1 MAPKRTTRST
11 PAKTT
16 TTTTTSV
23 TNAQLK
29 ALIDQ
34 GIANALAA
42 RDADRS
48 QNGEDSHDSGMGARR
63 QAPPAREC
71 TYQYFMKCKLL
82 YFKGTE
88 GVNSYVTTVG
98 PDVVY
103 AMTWTNLRKKMTD
116 KMFPEESD
124 KIERYINGLPDMI
137 YRSVM
142 ASKPKTMQNVIEFT
156 TELMDEKIN
165 TFAERQ
171 AENKGKFE
179 DTSKNNQNQQQN
191 KKQNTGRAYTAGSD
205 EKKPYG
211 GGNGNAP
218 AKVYEMGHT
227 GTNLDSNV
235 ITGTFLVNNRY
246 ASILFYTGAD
256 RSFVSTAFSSQINIT
271 PTALNHYYDVELAD
285 GVTTMT

>member
-11 PAKTT
+11 LAKTT

-42 RDADRS
+42 RDANRS

-71 TYQYFMKCKLL
+71 TYQDFMKCKLL

-88 GVNSYVTTVG
+88 GVVELTQ
-98 PDVVY
+98 
-103 AMTWTNLRKKMTD
+103 
-116 KMFPEESD
+116 MFPEESN

-156 TELMDEKIN
+156 TELMDEKIK

-179 DTSKNNQNQQQN
+179 DTSKNNQNQQQK
-191 KKQNTGRAYTAGSD
+191 KKQNTGRAYIAGSD

-227 GTNLDSNV
+227 GTNLDSNI
-235 ITGTFLVNNRY
+235 ITGTFLVNNHY
-246 ASILFYTGAD
+246 VSILFYTGAD
-256 RSFVSTAFSSQINIT
+256 RSFVSTAFRSQINIT